1 MPTKRQM
8 RRAYERFGE
17 KVFEEEVVGKHS
29 KARKKRKPKPA
40 SAEHLRKLR
49 QLYLRADILIIPYT
63 EKELKELMKK
73 ARTEYDKNG
82 LISTATSLELLKAGK
97 NVTEIEA
104 LWDDLKRRD
113 ITPTFS
119 KKEEPKDE

>member
-1 MPTKRQM
+1 
-8 RRAYERFGE
+8 
-17 KVFEEEVVGKHS
+17 
-29 KARKKRKPKPA
+29 
-40 SAEHLRKLR
+40 
-49 QLYLRADILIIPYT
+49 
-63 EKELKELMKK
+63 MKK

-104 LWDDLKRRD
+104 LWDDLKSRD